1 MADYQGEISKAQ
13 NSSYQEAADKLFEAM
28 DIISSKR
35 INAIGFDK
43 TLVCTIESVTNAKN
57 GAYRVTDGTSH
68 FQAYA
73 DTEQEYTEG
82 QRVYVKIPGGDMN
95 GQKVITGRYITST
108 ENFVPFVSAL
118 DSFVDVTGNTINNFD
133 TQFSLKANDTNK
145 SSKVIWEYNAER
157 SLSAEAQKERYDLIE
172 TEQNNQIERVMLDE
186 ILTTEEKEKQVE
198 AINNF
203 ATLRI
208 KYITSDEGY
217 DYLIEEI
224 KGLNIEENKKILLQQ
239 DLNAVMAYSGYKGYE
254 CLGLSGDFLTAQL
267 DSRTMK
273 GSYGLRLD
281 ILGITENGISEYQ
294 RYYLDSSEMF
304 GSPYRYIS
312 FSKQEVMYDISRYA
326 EIVSMRLVFY
336 QNNDFVLEDGTTI
349 DPTALKVD
357 DIILQSPYI
366 ALGFNMESFNEDTII
381 FDTHDSL
388 MYSSESRPLNRHIY
402 MRWVHKNGDKFYA
415 IDEAL
420 ETPASAIIH
429 WYRYEIAQN
438 RSDELA
444 GEFWEEIREMS
455 DKYNYTF
462 TPNFKTDTDAFKV
475 IIEIPSRATI
485 TQELGANT
493 TLLQLFGELNA
504 NLNSE
509 GLRNGINEMIKE
521 TDMKVLSENYT
532 LYRNQYIQS
541 TDTTSLNLYDEIYN
555 IIIEERTKTQYYT
568 SDTLLFTNAIRQT
581 EEAVDLV
588 KSLSIT
594 VDEGV
599 YEGVYRLY
607 DETYHIVNSTEAS
620 KLRKLSAKYSSVITG
635 IDVLDSAEEITWY
648 FPISNTMIQKPT
660 LGKEYTEDDIFTA
673 VSDRTGYMSI
683 KRTGVDSIEPQEPGL
698 KLIETEQLFRIKDHY
713 TQSAANNTI
722 YCVVRKRGRDYEAS
736 ATLLFGT
743 TGSNGT
749 EATFLLKMYDE
760 ATSEEVSALT
770 MGETISIVPELY
782 DFNNKPI
789 SIVGDKVSY
798 EWINGIIKEDG
809 DAIVKVGLQDSIL
822 SLITNAEII
831 DECQCYILKAEIPY
845 SIVTG
850 AGEESESRDVNLSA
864 FLPIPVRLDKKYVE
878 LEGATRVIYDTT
890 GTNPRY
896 YKSSYKLFGNNLE
909 QFTNIIWEGYSPDF
923 LNTETNDWDVTAE
936 NYFPKVSEAGEF
948 KPQKMY
954 YQSNGLFCVNAYDS
968 EELVWTQPVLIIQNR
983 YGSAMLNNWDGDLTI
998 DEKNGTILS
1007 AMMGAGVKNEDNSF
1021 SGVLMGQIGKAF
1033 EGDNIGLYGYHEGAQ
1048 SFSLDVKGT
1057 ATLGKSGK
1065 GQIRFDGNTGAITS
1079 GNYDENNVGMKID
1092 LDDPF
1097 LKAYGAAGA
1106 FEMDLHAK
1114 DEEQVRGKTLLKISG
1129 ISDYDENNQPIYK
1142 PLFNVGTDEY
1152 FLQSIDFSDKD
1163 YTGVKFNL
1171 TKGEFKAYNFNFYA
1185 INKIRDD
1192 LFSSI
1197 SLTSGGNPY
1206 FKIHH
1211 AATEKY
1217 EEIPVY
1223 KPYAVN
1229 IFYYT
1234 DTNGVFLLDA
1244 TDTYTAGRQYYIVK
1258 NNVYEPVN
1266 VINPELIFAGQ
1277 KFYSLNEDNLVSGF
1291 VPISTY
1297 IPGVQYYTEEN
1308 KNSAVT
1314 LLDNTKYAHYKK
1326 DTFYIVSEENEFEV
1340 DNSENFT
1347 AGRIYYTLESP
1358 HLVVDEVLDNM
1369 YFMSYKDA
1377 YNTGNLYRY
1386 EAESLIL
1393 DPYGTYDSTR
1403 VYFFDANGERK
1414 AEVVPS
1420 SYTIFKAGEY
1430 YTRYTNPLG
1439 EYEYNLA
1446 YTYNSNAQY
1455 YTVIYDTEGN
1465 VISAEPIANMA
1476 PSSSVLYSANTF
1488 YISEKYS
1495 WIKVKESEDYSSSIV
1510 YGFLNEEGIYDVS
1523 YTILDTDEFI
1533 YAPGKY
1539 TYIASTQI
1547 LYALDPSETVTEG
1560 QNYYLDA
1567 LGSYPITIVSDSEL
1581 IFDPSVVYY
1590 RYYEV
1595 QGEYILEDVY
1605 DSFKTYYYLTNPEA
1619 DSIEKRIFQEVEVY
1633 NPDYEFVENKFYQY
1647 IAESDSYQIVNE
1659 FRGVS
1664 YYEKIEGVQENDL
1677 IIMTKN
1683 KFELKSHDWSSN
1695 KMTGMHF
1702 DISGGGGYIE
1712 GFGEYTISTGEI
1724 KRPKFILDWRKNRNP
1739 IDVNNG
1745 IFKVKWNGEVI
1756 CTNIKASGGKIG
1768 GWTIAQTG
1776 LYQHNVAIYALGNEA
1791 GFYAGPGADKVKDLN
1806 ITTAKIILTENE
1818 TDKATPVVSDWDVV
1832 TDLNDRYF
1840 RVDNSGNLYTHTAEI
1855 YMLKAQ
1861 TLYTENLY
1869 LNNRKV
1875 IWKSK
1880 NIVTNLGSDVVS
1892 VSKDTITYMTSGV
1905 RLMFTDAATPS
1916 GGSTRCCYKWSSSYA
1931 RKSVVTGVSFRQGK
1945 QTKTQIVYLGGKD
1958 K

>member
-82 QRVYVKIPGGDMN
+82 QKVYVKIPGGDMN

-186 ILTTEEKEKQVE
+186 TLTTEEKEKQVE

-208 KYITSDEGY
+208 KYITSDEDY
-217 DYLIEEI
+217 DYLVEEI
-224 KGLNIEENKKILLQQ
+224 KSLNIEEDKKILLRQ

-281 ILGITENGISEYQ
+281 ILGITKNGISEYQ

-415 IDEAL
+415 IDEAS
-420 ETPASAIIH
+420 ETPESAIIH

-438 RSDELA
+438 RNDELA
-444 GEFWEEIREMS
+444 GEFWEEIKEMP

-462 TPNFKTDTDAFKV
+462 TPNFKADTDAFKV

-485 TQELGANT
+485 TQELGVNT

-521 TDMKVLSENYT
+521 TNMKVLSENYT

-541 TDTTSLNLYDEIYN
+541 TDTTNLNLYDEIYN
-555 IIIEERTKTQYYT
+555 TIVEERAKTQYYI
-568 SDTLLFTNAIRQT
+568 SDTLLFTNAIQQT

-648 FPISNTMIQKPT
+648 FPISNTMIQKPV
-660 LGKEYTEDDIFTA
+660 LGKEYTEDDIFMA

-683 KRTGVDSIEPQEPGL
+683 KRIGVDSIEPQEPGV

-713 TQSAANNTI
+713 TQSASNNTI

-760 ATSEEVSALT
+760 VTDEEVSALT
-770 MGETISIVPELY
+770 MGETISVIPELY

-789 SIVGDKVSY
+789 PIVGDKVSY
-798 EWINGIIKEDG
+798 EWINGIIKEDE
-809 DAIVKVGLQDSIL
+809 DAIIKVGLQDSVL
-822 SLITNAEII
+822 SLTTNAEII

-878 LEGATRVIYDTT
+878 LEGATRVIYDTI

-909 QFTNIIWEGYSPDF
+909 QFTNITWEGYSPDF

-948 KPQKMY
+948 QPQKMY

-1007 AMMGAGVKNEDNSF
+1007 AMMGAGVKNDDNSF

-1057 ATLGKSGK
+1057 ATLGKAGK

-1079 GNYDENNVGMKID
+1079 GNYEENSVGMKID

-1097 LKAYGAAGA
+1097 LKAYGPAGS
-1106 FEMDLHAK
+1106 FEMDL
-1114 DEEQVRGKTLLKISG
+1114 
-1129 ISDYDENNQPIYK
+1129 SDSDENLIHIDG
-1142 PLFNVGTDEY
+1142 FNIVGEKKSLLNIGTNKY
-1152 FLQSIDFSDKD
+1152 YLQSIDFSNDD
-1163 YTGVKFNL
+1163 LTGVKFDL
-1171 TKGEFKAYNFNFYA
+1171 TKGKLTGYDFELFMSSHV
-1185 INKIRDD
+1185 IDD
-1192 LFSSI
+1192 LKTNIHINSA
-1197 SLTSGGNPY
+1197 GNPY
-1206 FKIHH
+1206 FLIHH
-1211 AATEKY
+1211 ALDKTYENVPVFKIYEPGLYYYSVEKEGIQTMELDNSSSFTEGR
-1217 EEIPVY
+1217 VY
-1223 KPYAVN
+1223 YNSNTEDRVALNIVDGNIVYGKIGN
-1229 IFYYT
+1229 IFYMLNEYDYT
-1234 DTNGVFLLDA
+1234 TGFQLVES
-1244 TDTYTAGRQYYIVK
+1244 YISGIQYYSKEDLNSAIT
-1258 NNVYEPVN
+1258 VY
-1266 VINPELIFAGQ
+1266 
-1277 KFYSLNEDNLVSGF
+1277 DNKTTYAFEANKYYVVS
-1291 VPISTY
+1291 
-1297 IPGVQYYTEEN
+1297 N
-1308 KNSAVT
+1308 KNVFT
-1314 LLDNTKYAHYKK
+1314 LD
-1326 DTFYIVSEENEFEV
+1326 ENE
-1340 DNSENFT
+1340 
-1347 AGRIYYTLESP
+1347 Y
-1358 HLVVDEVLDNM
+1358 
-1369 YFMSYKDA
+1369 
-1377 YNTGNLYRY
+1377 
-1386 EAESLIL
+1386 
-1393 DPYGTYDSTR
+1393 
-1403 VYFFDANGERK
+1403 
-1414 AEVVPS
+1414 
-1420 SYTIFKAGEY
+1420 
-1430 YTRYTNPLG
+1430 
-1439 EYEYNLA
+1439 
-1446 YTYNSNAQY
+1446 
-1455 YTVIYDTEGN
+1455 
-1465 VISAEPIANMA
+1465 
-1476 PSSSVLYSANTF
+1476 
-1488 YISEKYS
+1488 
-1495 WIKVKESEDYSSSIV
+1495 YSSSRTYYDVEYREIEILDNALYRNFDEEKEKGILYVSIGGSYILDSSDSYTPNRV
-1510 YGFLNEEGIYDVS
+1510 YYKDSEGAVQITVVPNTYRIFETNKYYKKNDDESYSLVSLYNPYLEYYELTEEGKYNL
-1523 YTILDTDEFI
+1523 ILM
-1533 YAPGKY
+1533 
-1539 TYIASTQI
+1539 AS
-1547 LYALDPSETVTEG
+1547 P
-1560 QNYYLDA
+1560 
-1567 LGSYPITIVSDSEL
+1567 DS
-1581 IFDPSVVYY
+1581 VYY
-1590 RYYEV
+1590 E
-1595 QGEYILEDVY
+1595 
-1605 DSFKTYYYLTNPEA
+1605 P
-1619 DSIEKRIFQEVEVY
+1619 
-1633 NPDYEFVENKFYQY
+1633 NKFYYFGQLTW
-1647 IAESDSYQIVNE
+1647 S
-1659 FRGVS
+1659 
-1664 YYEKIEGVQENDL
+1664 KVQENDL
-1677 IIMTKN
+1677 YDQSKIYGLLIEGEYNQSYIITDSTNIYKPNTYYYISTQEIIYMLSISYDPNATYYLDSLGSQRITVIVEDEQNKIFKTNTFYRYFNVQGAFVEATGDFSIYNTYYVLTSSDTIPADERTYKTIELVDGRYEFSKNKFYIYDEVNDIYVLSSQFLGVPYYEVVESRQDNDLIKITKN
-1683 KFELKSHDWSSN
+1683 KFELKSHDWDASLR
-1695 KMTGMHF
+1695 KGMHF
-1702 DISGGGGYIE
+1702 DISGAGGYIE
-1712 GFGEYTISTGEI
+1712 GYSEYTNVSGEI
-1724 KRPKFILDWRKNRNP
+1724 IRPKFILDWRKNRNP

-1745 IFKVKWNGEVI
+1745 VFKVKWNGEVV
-1756 CTNIKASGGKIG
+1756 CTNLKATGGNIG
-1768 GWTIAQTG
+1768 SWEIRNGS
-1776 LYQHNVAIYALGNEA
+1776 LYSNGVFLYANTADAGIIVGNMPKNFMDNLTGNERI
-1791 GFYAGPGADKVKDLN
+1791 GDL
-1806 ITTAKIILTENE
+1806 TSILTSNSYFSV
-1818 TDKATPVVSDWDVV
+1818 DKSGTLKVANAQIEKLAV
-1832 TDLNDRYF
+1832 TSISTKELY
-1840 RVDNSGNLYTHTAEI
+1840 VDGKKYKERTSS
-1855 YMLKAQ
+1855 Q
-1861 TLYTENLY
+1861 TLTMSFPVYEPVKERMSFLTD
-1869 LNNRKV
+1869 
-1875 IWKSK
+1875 WKSYQVK
-1880 NIVTNLGSDVVS
+1880 EGDYIFIPYSKRTLTMQTNSKLTS
-1892 VSKDTITYMTSGV
+1892 VSRS
-1905 RLMFTDAATPS
+1905 A
-1916 GGSTRCCYKWSSSYA
+1916 
-1931 RKSVVTGVSFRQGK
+1931 SVVMK
-1945 QTKTQIVYLGGKD
+1945 QVLARSN
-1958 K
+1958 

>member
-73 DTEQEYTEG
+73 DTKQEYTEG

-133 TQFSLKANDTNK
+133 TQFSLKANDINK

-157 SLSAEAQKERYDLIE
+157 SLSAEAQKKRYDLIE
-172 TEQNNQIERVMLDE
+172 TEQNNQIERVKLDE
-186 ILTTEEKEKQVE
+186 TLTAEEKEKQVE
-198 AINNF
+198 IINNL

-239 DLNAVMAYSGYKGYE
+239 DLNAVMTYSGYKGYE

-281 ILGITENGISEYQ
+281 VLGITENGISEYQ

-357 DIILQSPYI
+357 DIVLQSPYI

-415 IDEAL
+415 IDEAS
-420 ETPASAIIH
+420 ETPESAIIH

-444 GEFWEEIREMS
+444 GEFWEEIREMP

-462 TPNFKTDTDAFKV
+462 TPNFKADTDAFKV

-555 IIIEERTKTQYYT
+555 IIVEERTKTQYYT
-568 SDTLLFTNAIRQT
+568 SDILLFTNAIRQT

-713 TQSAANNTI
+713 TQSASNNTI

-760 ATSEEVSALT
+760 ATGEEVSALT
-770 MGETISIVPELY
+770 IGETISIVPELY

-789 SIVGDKVSY
+789 PIVGDKVSY
-798 EWINGIIKEDG
+798 EWINGIIKEDE
-809 DAIVKVGLQDSIL
+809 DAIIKVGLQDSVL
-822 SLITNAEII
+822 SLTTNAEII

-909 QFTNIIWEGYSPDF
+909 QFTNITWEGYSPDF

-948 KPQKMY
+948 QPQKMY

-1079 GNYDENNVGMKID
+1079 GNYEENNVGMKID

-1097 LKAYGAAGA
+1097 LKAYGPAGS
-1106 FEMDLHAK
+1106 FEMDLS
-1114 DEEQVRGKTLLKISG
+1114 DSDTNLLSIKG
-1129 ISDYDENNQPIYK
+1129 YDVNNILQPLMQI
-1142 PLFNVGTDEY
+1142 GTDKY
-1152 FLQSIDFSDKD
+1152 FLRSVDFSKD
-1163 YTGVKFNL
+1163 NFLGVNFDLSDGKLTG
-1171 TKGEFKAYNFNFYA
+1171 YNFEFYTA
-1185 INKIRDD
+1185 NRVSED
-1192 LFSSI
+1192 LISSVTLA
-1197 SLTSGGNPY
+1197 SSGNPY
-1206 FKIHH
+1206 FQILHASPESYHDVPVFKIYEPNLYYYMSEGELILDTSELFTQDRVYYNEEEE
-1211 AATEKY
+1211 ALNIKDKRKIYGKYNNVFYILNETEKVSYFDKVPEYIEGIQYYVAEDLNSKIIVINDAYAY
-1217 EEIPVY
+1217 EPNVY
-1223 KPYAVN
+1223 YIISEN
-1229 IFYYT
+1229 NTYIL
-1234 DTNGVFLLDA
+1234 DTNEYF
-1244 TDTYTAGRQYYIVK
+1244 
-1258 NNVYEPVN
+1258 
-1266 VINPELIFAGQ
+1266 
-1277 KFYSLNEDNLVSGF
+1277 
-1291 VPISTY
+1291 
-1297 IPGVQYYTEEN
+1297 
-1308 KNSAVT
+1308 
-1314 LLDNTKYAHYKK
+1314 TK
-1326 DTFYIVSEENEFEV
+1326 
-1340 DNSENFT
+1340 
-1347 AGRIYYTLESP
+1347 GRIYFDENYKEMSEILDNAIYKNFSEEKEKGTLYVSTGGNYILDSSDNYTIGREYFKDSNGETIVKVVPNSYEIFQSGKYYQKITQGDNVIYILENNYSSNMQYYKDIIT
-1358 HLVVDEVLDNM
+1358 DEVGNQSATPVLNM
-1369 YFMSYKDA
+1369 ASPDSVYYSKNTYYYFKYTSWNLVENDA
-1377 YNTGNLYRY
+1377 EFSQNVTYAILENEEYNTNY
-1386 EAESLIL
+1386 LI
-1393 DPYGTYDSTR
+1393 
-1403 VYFFDANGERK
+1403 V
-1414 AEVVPS
+1414 
-1420 SYTIFKAGEY
+1420 
-1430 YTRYTNPLG
+1430 
-1439 EYEYNLA
+1439 
-1446 YTYNSNAQY
+1446 NSNNIYKPNTYYYIEGTSAQY
-1455 YTVIYDTEGN
+1455 DISTAYDNAKQYYKEIEG
-1465 VISAEPIANMA
+1465 
-1476 PSSSVLYSANTF
+1476 
-1488 YISEKYS
+1488 EKVPV
-1495 WIKVKESEDYSSSIV
+1495 KVVKE
-1510 YGFLNEEGIYDVS
+1510 
-1523 YTILDTDEFI
+1523 TDTL
-1533 YAPGKY
+1533 K
-1539 TYIASTQI
+1539 
-1547 LYALDPSETVTEG
+1547 
-1560 QNYYLDA
+1560 
-1567 LGSYPITIVSDSEL
+1567 
-1581 IFDPSVVYY
+1581 IFRADTYY
-1590 RYYEV
+1590 RYYKFT
-1595 QGEYILEDVY
+1595 G
-1605 DSFKTYYYLTNPEA
+1605 F
-1619 DSIEKRIFQEVEVY
+1619 FQEVEGPFSPYETYYQITENDGTVSY
-1633 NPDYEFVENKFYQY
+1633 VPVEVTDGQYEFEEDKFYIYNETNDKYVLATQFFNTQY
-1647 IAESDSYQIVNE
+1647 YTLSKTPQKN
-1659 FRGVS
+1659 
-1664 YYEKIEGVQENDL
+1664 NL
-1677 IIMTKN
+1677 IRITKN
-1683 KFELKSHDWSSN
+1683 KFELKSHDWDSA
-1695 KMTGMHF
+1695 KRVGMHF
-1702 DISGGGGYIE
+1702 DISSSGGYIE
-1712 GFGEYTISTGEI
+1712 GYSEYTNSEGEI
-1724 KRPKFILDWRKNRNP
+1724 VKPKFILDWRKNRDP
-1739 IDVNNG
+1739 ININDGV
-1745 IFKVKWNGEVI
+1745 FKVKWNGETI
-1756 CTNIKASGGKIG
+1756 CTNIRAIGGTIG
-1768 GWTIAQTG
+1768 GWRIESNQIVG
-1776 LYQHNVAIYALGNEA
+1776 NSMVLYSSNTTSAIYAGPKAREFSTLLVQKQEVNTETEQTTDTIEFTEIDWETLGITDE
-1791 GFYAGPGADKVKDLN
+1791 DKYFFVKDDGVLEAYMAQIQYLKAKTLYVEDFYLGKRKVQWKN
-1806 ITTAKIILTENE
+1806 KQVVIATKSSKKSVLTSVSIQTRNTGHWHKISNPGVSSMTGGCSHNYNHTHDVSTSTTS
-1818 TDKATPVVSDWDVV
+1818 VVS
-1832 TDLNDRYF
+1832 T
-1840 RVDNSGNLYTHTAEI
+1840 S
-1855 YMLKAQ
+1855 
-1861 TLYTENLY
+1861 
-1869 LNNRKV
+1869 
-1875 IWKSK
+1875 
-1880 NIVTNLGSDVVS
+1880 SDT
-1892 VSKDTITYMTSGV
+1892 KD
-1905 RLMFTDAATPS
+1905 
-1916 GGSTRCCYKWSSSYA
+1916 
-1931 RKSVVTGVSFRQGK
+1931 
-1945 QTKTQIVYLGGKD
+1945 QIVYLG
-1958 K
+1958 

>member
-1 MADYQGEISKAQ
+1 MADYQAEISKAQ

-186 ILTTEEKEKQVE
+186 TLTTEEKEKQVE
-198 AINNF
+198 VINNF

-217 DYLIEEI
+217 DYLVEEI

-357 DIILQSPYI
+357 DIILQSPYV

-415 IDEAL
+415 IDEAS

-438 RSDELA
+438 RRDELA
-444 GEFWEEIREMS
+444 GEFWEEIREMP

-462 TPNFKTDTDAFKV
+462 TPNFKADTDAFKV

-555 IIIEERTKTQYYT
+555 IIVEERTKTQYYT

-588 KSLSIT
+588 KSLTIT

-760 ATSEEVSALT
+760 ATGEEVSALT
-770 MGETISIVPELY
+770 MGETISIIPELY

-789 SIVGDKVSY
+789 PIVGDKVSY
-798 EWINGIIKEDG
+798 EWINGIIKEDE
-809 DAIVKVGLQDSIL
+809 DAIIKVGLQDSVL
-822 SLITNAEII
+822 SLTTNAEII

-850 AGEESESRDVNLSA
+850 AGEESESRNVNLSA

-909 QFTNIIWEGYSPDF
+909 QFTNITWEGYSPDF

-936 NYFPKVSEAGEF
+936 NYFPKLSEAGEF
-948 KPQKMY
+948 QPQKMY

-1079 GNYDENNVGMKID
+1079 GNYDENKAGMKID

-1097 LKAYGAAGA
+1097 LKAYGPAGS
-1106 FEMDLHAK
+1106 FEMDLS
-1114 DEEQVRGKTLLKISG
+1114 ES
-1129 ISDYDENNQPIYK
+1129 DENLIHIDG
-1142 PLFNVGTDEY
+1142 FNVIGEKKSLLNIGSNKY
-1152 FLQSIDFSDKD
+1152 YLQSIDFSKD
-1163 YTGVKFNL
+1163 DLTGVQFDL
-1171 TKGEFKAYNFNFYA
+1171 TKGKLTGYDFELFMSSQV
-1185 INKIRDD
+1185 IND
-1192 LFSSI
+1192 LKTSI
-1197 SLTSGGNPY
+1197 NIKSTGDPY
-1206 FKIHH
+1206 FLVHH
-1211 AATEKY
+1211 AMDKTYENVPVFKVYEPGLYYYILEKNGAQTIELDNSATFTEGR
-1217 EEIPVY
+1217 VY
-1223 KPYAVN
+1223 YNTNSEDKVALNIVDANKVYGRIGN
-1229 IFYYT
+1229 IFYMLNENDYT
-1234 DTNGVFLLDA
+1234 SGFQLVENYISGIEYYSSQNLSSKIMVYDNKT
-1244 TDTYTAGRQYYIVK
+1244 TYAFEPNKYYVVSD
-1258 NNVYEPVN
+1258 NNV
-1266 VINPELIFAGQ
+1266 F
-1277 KFYSLNEDNLVSGF
+1277 
-1291 VPISTY
+1291 
-1297 IPGVQYYTEEN
+1297 
-1308 KNSAVT
+1308 T
-1314 LLDNTKYAHYKK
+1314 L
-1326 DTFYIVSEENEFEV
+1326 
-1340 DNSENFT
+1340 DNSE
-1347 AGRIYYTLESP
+1347 YYTSGRTYYDSE
-1358 HLVVDEVLDNM
+1358 HKEVSILDNAL
-1369 YFMSYKDA
+1369 YCNFDEEKEKGILYVSSGGAYILDSSEDFTSNRVYYKDNEGRTQISVVPNTYKIFEVNKYYRKNDDGSFSLVSLYNPYLEYYELEENGNYKLVLMA
-1377 YNTGNLYRY
+1377 SSDSVYYEPNKFYYFGQQIWSKVQATDEFDQSKSYSILVEGEYDESYIITDATNIYKSGKYYYISTQEVIYALSENYDLNATYYLDNLGTQRIVVIVEDENNKIFQSNTFYRYYNVQGAFIEATGDFSIYNTYY
-1386 EAESLIL
+1386 IL
-1393 DPYGTYDSTR
+1393 ASSST
-1403 VYFFDANGERK
+1403 VPADER
-1414 AEVVPS
+1414 
-1420 SYTIFKAGEY
+1420 
-1430 YTRYTNPLG
+1430 
-1439 EYEYNLA
+1439 
-1446 YTYNSNAQY
+1446 TYNSIELIDGRY
-1455 YTVIYDTEGN
+1455 
-1465 VISAEPIANMA
+1465 
-1476 PSSSVLYSANTF
+1476 
-1488 YISEKYS
+1488 
-1495 WIKVKESEDYSSSIV
+1495 
-1510 YGFLNEEGIYDVS
+1510 
-1523 YTILDTDEFI
+1523 EFI
-1533 YAPGKY
+1533 
-1539 TYIASTQI
+1539 
-1547 LYALDPSETVTEG
+1547 
-1560 QNYYLDA
+1560 
-1567 LGSYPITIVSDSEL
+1567 
-1581 IFDPSVVYY
+1581 
-1590 RYYEV
+1590 
-1595 QGEYILEDVY
+1595 
-1605 DSFKTYYYLTNPEA
+1605 
-1619 DSIEKRIFQEVEVY
+1619 
-1633 NPDYEFVENKFYQY
+1633 ENKFYIY
-1647 IAESDSYQIVNE
+1647 DESKDTYVLSSQ
-1659 FRGVS
+1659 FLGVP
-1664 YYEKIEGVQENDL
+1664 YYEVVEEEQQNDL
-1677 IIMTKN
+1677 IKITKN
-1683 KFELKSHDWSSN
+1683 KFELKSHDWNSSLR
-1695 KMTGMHF
+1695 KGMHF
-1702 DISGGGGYIE
+1702 DISGAGGYIE
-1712 GFGEYTISTGEI
+1712 GYSEYTNTSGEI
-1724 KRPKFILDWRKNRNP
+1724 IRPKFILDWRKSRNP
-1739 IDVNNG
+1739 IDVNDG
-1745 IFKVKWNGEVI
+1745 VFKVKWNGEVI
-1756 CTNIKASGGKIG
+1756 CTNLKATGGKVGSWEIRNG
-1768 GWTIAQTG
+1768 S
-1776 LYQHNVAIYALGNEA
+1776 LYSNGVFLYANTADAGIIVGNMPKNFMDNLTGNERI
-1791 GFYAGPGADKVKDLN
+1791 GDL
-1806 ITTAKIILTENE
+1806 TSILTSNSYFSVDKSGTLKVANAQIEKLAVTSISTKELYVDGKKYKERTSTQTLTMSFPVYEPVKERRSFLIDWKSYQVKEGDYIFIPNA
-1818 TDKATPVVSDWDVV
+1818 KATLTMQTNSKLTSVTRSATVVMKQV
-1832 TDLNDRYF
+1832 L
-1840 RVDNSGNLYTHTAEI
+1840 
-1855 YMLKAQ
+1855 
-1861 TLYTENLY
+1861 
-1869 LNNRKV
+1869 
-1875 IWKSK
+1875 
-1880 NIVTNLGSDVVS
+1880 
-1892 VSKDTITYMTSGV
+1892 
-1905 RLMFTDAATPS
+1905 
-1916 GGSTRCCYKWSSSYA
+1916 A
-1931 RKSVVTGVSFRQGK
+1931 RSN
-1945 QTKTQIVYLGGKD
+1945 
-1958 K
+1958 